1 MAKEHFQTLTEPMY
15 YISAGTSGRVL
26 RCRHYGEGEEDF
38 KGAGKRATAGD
49 ALCHAAP
56 VCGGGNDLSD
66 CGGGEAQVIP
76 DYGKRQADAAGG
88 IHPADGSGDKDART
102 ILQKS
107 LLIDDKTEGGVQLLC
122 CFSAKNHALEKDFKV
137 VHQEQQPV
145 SRVSSKVDA
154 VFLADVKM
162 GMFDGIVYPVMDVE
176 GGNILIANPENA
188 RLSCLR

>member
-1 MAKEHFQTLTEPMY
+1 MP
-15 YISAGTSGRVL
+15 G
-26 RCRHYGEGEEDF
+26 
-38 KGAGKRATAGD
+38 
-49 ALCHAAP
+49 
-56 VCGGGNDLSD
+56 
-66 CGGGEAQVIP
+66 
-76 DYGKRQADAAGG
+76 
-88 IHPADGSGDKDART
+88 T

-137 VHQEQQPV
+137 VHQGTAAGVQSQFQ
-145 SRVSSKVDA
+145 VDA

-176 GGNILIANPENA
+176 GGNILIANPGKNA